1 MKIEIEGYGEF
12 EVQDNFANLP
22 EDKQQEIANEL
33 IKAKQLS
40 KNINIPVSTT
50 QGIIDSALQGLSFGF
65 SDEIAGFF
73 DEDAKENIR
82 KRLRSFRSS
91 NPALA
96 IGSEIAGSLPT
107 SILGGAGL
115 AKAGFELLKL
125 LNLFLMFSFAS
136 SSKKPA
142 ISSEKPKDKP
152 CKALSIMP

>member
-107 SILGGAGL
+107 SILGGFGL
-115 AKAGFELLKL
+115 AKAGIG
-125 LNLFLMFSFAS
+125 AV
-136 SSKKPA
+136 
-142 ISSEKPKDKP
+142 
-152 CKALSIMP
+152 